1 MRIDGTWHTGDDGVV
16 RPVMLGEILAVN
28 DLWLQTPFLL
38 DIGAD
43 RTVLSA
49 GVLAMLGYRPAI
61 LHERLGG
68 LGGVTDAVAVE
79 TRIKLIC
86 EDDKPIVFHG
96 QYAAVTRLEA
106 LDISVLGRDILNLFG
121 VIVDQSNSLVCML
134 RPPHRYFIEKW

>member
-1 MRIDGTWHTGDDGVV
+1 
-16 RPVMLGEILAVN
+16 MLGEILAAN
-28 DLWLQTPFLL
+28 DLWLQTLFIL

-49 GVLAMLGYRPAI
+49 GVLAMLGYRPTI

-86 EDDKPIVFHG
+86 QDDKPIVFHG
-96 QYAAVTRLEA
+96 Q
-106 LDISVLGRDILNLFG
+106 
-121 VIVDQSNSLVCML
+121 
-134 RPPHRYFIEKW
+134 